1 MVRPTSV
8 TDGVRSLGSSLGW
21 VSPIETRS
29 GRTLSAYLSCIHL
42 DPPSLHSR
50 RRNPVLPTTVTLEF
64 SDHLS
69 IPSTIALV
77 GSLYPL
83 RTIDRSPLLGPC
95 CVRSRRF
102 DHLSQTSL
110 SPCFFFF
117 FFWFLPR
124 FDNGLS
130 RTRSL
135 GAIKERFFSFPS
147 RVLVLNWGSGAKTL
161 SCCRGLSLRSRSR
174 CSVGCL
180 ESPRSKPMPWP
191 LSIN

>member
-42 DPPSLHSR
+42 YPPSLHSR

-117 FFWFLPR
+117 LFGFYLVSTMDYPVRDRWERSKRDFSVFHLGFWFWIGDP
-124 FDNGLS
+124 GLK
-130 RTRSL
+130 L
-135 GAIKERFFSFPS
+135 C
-147 RVLVLNWGSGAKTL
+147 LVAEV
-161 SCCRGLSLRSRSR
+161 CP
-174 CSVGCL
+174 L
-180 ESPRSKPMPWP
+180 EAGQDVQ
-191 LSIN
+191 